1 MLIALTAFPGQ
12 AQAAAFTANS
22 DGATVT
28 TFFGPIPYLSFAEMT
43 VKIEVRLFDEL
54 VETFD
59 LERPDEV
66 LRLVDYMNYHSR
78 NRRYKLKKVSSLPS
92 GVTSIV

>member
-12 AQAAAFTANS
+12 AQAAAFIVNS

-28 TFFGPIPYLSFAEMT
+28 TFLGPTPYLSFAEMT

-59 LERPDEV
+59 LERPGEV

-78 NRRYKLKKVSSLPS
+78 NRRYRLKKLRKLNDVVIS
-92 GVTSIV
+92 TS